1 MAGDSPG
8 VVCPLRS
15 PLSIVIARIALGA
28 HYFHGRLSFFG
39 GLLPVRTELV
49 IRRLDAGPPNEH
61 SHCLGR
67 DRVLVRS
74 AVIEP
79 MTNSIQRETTSK
91 IIELF
96 AFATTSDDETFDYTP
111 GKP

>member
-15 PLSIVIARIALGA
+15 PLSIVIAQIALGP
-28 HYFHGRLSFFG
+28 HYFLRLSFFG

-67 DRVLVRS
+67 DRVLAIRRYR
-74 AVIEP
+74 AHDKLDP
-79 MTNSIQRETTSK
+79 
-91 IIELF
+91 
-96 AFATTSDDETFDYTP
+96 A
-111 GKP
+111 